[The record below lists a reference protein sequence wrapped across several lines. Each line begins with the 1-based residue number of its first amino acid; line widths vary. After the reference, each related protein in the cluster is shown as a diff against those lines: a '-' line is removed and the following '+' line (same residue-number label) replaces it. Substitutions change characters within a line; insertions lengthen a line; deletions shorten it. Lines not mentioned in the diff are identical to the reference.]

1 MGEAGE
7 AQNITHQQKK
17 MGTTS
22 LKEFRDKFKIP
33 ISDEKLND
41 IPYLKLEEDSKEFQY
56 MLECE
61 KN

>member
-7 AQNITHQQKK
+7 AQNITHQQK

-33 ISDEKLND
+33 ISDDKSTT
-41 IPYLKLEEDSKEFQY
+41 YLFKTRERFERI
-56 MLECE
+56 
-61 KN
+61 